1 MFHIDTTVSVI
12 LVAVVAVVT
21 LIMVAKQGK
30 GSSRL
35 DEIKAD
41 DFLQRG
47 HLERQKGNYVE
58 QEYLLQKAL
67 EILGPRGDFTKR
79 SSCLVH
85 LVDSYTKQGKLQEA
99 RTMSKEMLDYWRSQI
114 ANPTDVL
121 LKDFDYFIA
130 TADFASAT
138 YDVAEFYR
146 TVPDLKRRMFGMH
159 HSEVADSLMLLS
171 RLQAKLGDK
180 AAAANFEAEANAIR
194 TGTYHPGTTTSGAE
208 VRFPDS
214 QGNEG
219 EVFDAEFE
227 PEAEQ

>member
-1 MFHIDTTVSVI
+1 MFHIDTTVSII

-21 LIMVAKQGK
+21 IIMVAKQGR

-41 DFLQRG
+41 DLLQRG

-58 QEYLLQKAL
+58 EEYLLQKAL
-67 EILGPRGDFTKR
+67 EVLGPNGDFTKR

-85 LVDSYTKQGKLQEA
+85 LIDAYTKQGKLQEA
-99 RTMSKEMLDYWRSQI
+99 RTISQELLNYWRAQI
-114 ANPTDVL
+114 ANPSDVL

-146 TVPDLKRRMFGMH
+146 TVPDLKRRMFGMY

-180 AAAANFEAEANAIR
+180 AAAENFEAEANAIR
-194 TGTYHPGTTTSGAE
+194 TGSYHPGTTTGGAA

-214 QGNEG
+214 HGNQG
-219 EVFDAEFE
+219 EVIDAEFE
-227 PEAEQ
+227 TDQ